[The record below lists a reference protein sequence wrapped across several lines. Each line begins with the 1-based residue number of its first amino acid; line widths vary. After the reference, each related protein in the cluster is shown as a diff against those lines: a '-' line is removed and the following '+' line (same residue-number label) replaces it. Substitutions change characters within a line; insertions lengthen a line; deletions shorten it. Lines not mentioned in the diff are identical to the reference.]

1 MNNILQW
8 IEGNFA
14 VVFLLSIVLL
24 LLNLLATF
32 ILSSRFAK
40 LSQEIKTLSLGSYSW
55 QKAKSSDLD
64 QHNAMQASQISTS
77 RATDHGLPGS
87 LLIEKAIALIKVG
100 TPISQIQ
107 SELGIDNHYLEIL
120 IKQHKQ

>member
-1 MNNILQW
+1 MNDILQW
-8 IEGNFA
+8 IEGNIA
-14 VVFLLSIVLL
+14 LVFLLSIVLL

-40 LSQEIKTLSLGSYSW
+40 LSQEIKALSLGSYSW

-77 RATDHGLPGS
+77 RA
-87 LLIEKAIALIKVG
+87 
-100 TPISQIQ
+100 
-107 SELGIDNHYLEIL
+107 
-120 IKQHKQ
+120 